1 MFVPQEKQSLMKVQ
15 RNFAIKSVGLLPSAL
30 ILLWLNSIACH
41 AIYAIYPLYNVHEIH
56 DSSSAGVKSRIQTTR
71 DIRLTYQE

>member
-1 MFVPQEKQSLMKVQ
+1 MKVQ

-41 AIYAIYPLYNVHEIH
+41 AIYAIYHLYNVHDIH

-71 DIRLTYQE
+71 DIRLTYQEWRL